1 MDSPAVSD
9 ITRFSAAERRQKEG
23 IIVNQTITKETLAAF
38 DQQFHSQKLYA
49 AAKNA
54 VTSNGL
60 LASAKNPEAARH
72 SRHTYSITLEQGDI
86 TNQKQSGRCWMFAA
100 LNTFRFEVMK
110 KLNLKTFELSQSY
123 TLFYD
128 KLEKSNYFLE
138 SILDTLDEP
147 VNGRLV
153 SYLLSAP
160 INDGGQ
166 WDMLCSLVEKYGV
179 VPKDAMP
186 ETAVSSCTREMN
198 SVITRKLREYACL
211 LRKAH
216 AQGASREELSAKK
229 QEMLNEVYRILC
241 ICIGE
246 PPKTFDFEVEDKD
259 KKFHRDT
266 NLTPQEFFR
275 KYVGLNLSDYIS
287 LINAPTADKPYHRS
301 YSVKFLGNVK
311 EGRQVRYLNLE
322 IEELK
327 KAAIAQMKDGSP
339 VWFGCDVG
347 KSSSRDEGLLDT
359 EAYNLEN
366 LLDTGFGMTK
376 AERLDYGES
385 LMTHAMVFQGVNL
398 DDNGKPNRWRVENS
412 WGEAPGNKGYYVMS
426 DAWFDEYMYQIVVN
440 KKYLPEEFLK
450 EYESEPILLEPWDP
464 MGSLAR

>member
-1 MDSPAVSD
+1 M
-9 ITRFSAAERRQKEG
+9 
-23 IIVNQTITKETLAAF
+23 NQTITKETLAAF

-54 VTSNGL
+54 VTNNGL

-198 SVITRKLREYACL
+198 SVITRKLREYACI

-464 MGSLAR
+464 TGSLAR

>member
-1 MDSPAVSD
+1 M
-9 ITRFSAAERRQKEG
+9 
-23 IIVNQTITKETLAAF
+23 NQTITKETLAAF
-38 DQQFHSQKLYA
+38 DQQFHSQKLYT

-54 VTSNGL
+54 VTNNGL
-60 LASAKNPEAARH
+60 LASAKNLEAARH

-123 TLFYD
+123 TLFFD

-198 SVITRKLREYACL
+198 SVITRKLREYACI

-259 KKFHRDT
+259 KKFHRDI

-359 EAYNLEN
+359 ETYNLEN
-366 LLDTGFGMTK
+366 LLDTDFGMTK

>member
-1 MDSPAVSD
+1 M
-9 ITRFSAAERRQKEG
+9 
-23 IIVNQTITKETLAAF
+23 NQTITKETLAAF
-38 DQQFHSQKLYA
+38 DQQFHSQKLYT

-54 VTSNGL
+54 VTNNGL

-123 TLFYD
+123 TLFFD

-198 SVITRKLREYACL
+198 SVITRKLREYACI

-259 KKFHRDT
+259 KKFHRDI

-359 EAYNLEN
+359 ETYNLEN
-366 LLDTGFGMTK
+366 RLDTGFGMTK